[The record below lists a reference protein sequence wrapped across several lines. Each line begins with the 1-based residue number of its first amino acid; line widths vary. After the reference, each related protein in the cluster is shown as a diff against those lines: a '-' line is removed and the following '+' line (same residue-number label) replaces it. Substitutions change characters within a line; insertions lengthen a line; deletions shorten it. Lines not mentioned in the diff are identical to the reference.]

1 MNIKKTAS
9 VFCLAISLLASLVF
23 AGNSQSYA
31 KPLFTTKAKFA
42 ILIDAETGSVLF
54 AKNADKLMAP
64 ASMSKLMTIAL
75 LLKALKSG
83 KVKLDDKFRVSVHA
97 WRTGGGPSGTA
108 AIFTPLGKDVLVSDL
123 VQGIAVQSGND
134 ASIVTAEGLAGSE
147 DAFAALMTKEARRIG
162 LKKSTFGNA
171 TGLPHPKQ
179 LMSARELAR
188 LSLYLIQQYPE
199 YYHYFSQKKFKYR
212 RYRFHNRNPLVFKY
226 GADGLKTGATKES
239 GYGLAV
245 SVLKKGRRLV
255 AVVNGFKTKRA
266 RRNGTKKL
274 LNWGFRGFK
283 KYDLFK
289 PNEVVGYARVVGGS
303 SSYVSLVGDSQS
315 GVRALLPRFMASK
328 KVPARIIYKGPLIA
342 PVTIGQQIAF
352 LEVRGK
358 GSVINKVPLYAA
370 EDISRAG
377 LIWRGVDTLLFQAF
391 GWLF

>member
-1 MNIKKTAS
+1 MNIRKIA
-9 VFCLAISLLASLVF
+9 LVF
-23 AGNSQSYA
+23 FIAIAQLVSNMFWGTQQSHA
-31 KPLFTTKAKFA
+31 KPLFTTKAKYA
-42 ILIDAETGSVLF
+42 ILIDAETGAVLY
-54 AKNADKLMAP
+54 AKNADKLTAP
-64 ASMSKLMTIAL
+64 ASMSKLMTMAL
-75 LLKALKSG
+75 LFKALKSG
-83 KVKLDDKFRVSVHA
+83 KVRLEDKFPVSVHA

-108 AIFTPLGKDVLVSDL
+108 AIFTPLGKEVLVSDL
-123 VQGIAVQSGND
+123 LQGIAVQSGND

-147 DAFAALMTKEARRIG
+147 EAFAVLMTKEARRIG
-162 LKKSTFGNA
+162 LKKSTFGNS

-179 LMSARELAR
+179 LMTVRELAR

-245 SVLKKGRRLV
+245 SVLKNGRRLV
-255 AVVNGFKTKRA
+255 AVVNGFKTKQA
-266 RRNGTKKL
+266 RRKGTKKL
-274 LNWGFRGFK
+274 LNWGFKGFK

-289 PNEVVGYARVVGGS
+289 PREVVGYARVVGGS
-303 SSYVSLVGDSQS
+303 SSYVSLVGDTQS

-342 PVTIGQQIAF
+342 PVTSGQQVAF
-352 LEVRGK
+352 LEIRGK
-358 GSVINKVPLYAA
+358 GSVSNKIPLYAA
-370 EDISRAG
+370 EDIGQAG
-377 LIWRGVDTLLFQAF
+377 LIWRGIDTLLFQAF